1 MSAEP
6 SSPVAMTSQLD
17 QGMDTEQ
24 QDGREFA
31 YMILHCV
38 EMHGKGDDEPDFH

>member
-1 MSAEP
+1 
-6 SSPVAMTSQLD
+6 
-17 QGMDTEQ
+17 MDTEQ